1 MNKKIKVLVIDDSA
15 VFREFLTRG
24 LSTDAELLVVARAEN
39 PFDAIDKIE
48 KFQPDVI
55 TCDVEMPKMDGIEFI
70 RQLLPQHP
78 VPIIVVSSVGRAVF
92 DAMSAGAVDFL
103 TKPNLAMGHR
113 IESFMQELIQKVK
126 TVSNAKVVK
135 SAVGMGQVGT
145 SAGATVNG
153 AAVMGSGM
161 MSSGGMGSEV
171 YSGHTQ
177 LIAIGASTGGTE
189 SIYQLLKLL
198 PAQMPGIVIVQHIP
212 PNFSKLFAERLD
224 AQTHFRVVE
233 GKTGEMVEPGKVIIA
248 PGDHHMIVKRLGDRF
263 KVEVYQGDKVNGHC
277 PSVDVLFD
285 SVAKCCGDQALGMI
299 LTGMGY
305 DGAKGLLGMRRRGA
319 KTIGQDE
326 ASSVVYGMPKAA
338 FEVGAVERQLPLSQ
352 IPAAVCRLLR

>member
-1 MNKKIKVLVIDDSA
+1 MNRKIKVLVIDDSA
-15 VFREFLTRG
+15 VFREVLTRG
-24 LSTDAELLVVARAEN
+24 LSADPELQVVARAEN

-48 KFQPDVI
+48 AFQPDVI

-103 TKPNLAMGHR
+103 TKPSLTMGHGMDA
-113 IESFMQELIQKVK
+113 FLQALIQKVK
-126 TVSNAKVVK
+126 TVSGANIVKVPSEMK
-135 SAVGMGQVGT
+135 PHSAAAGVAASAEAFSSQTQV
-145 SAGATVNG
+145 V
-153 AAVMGSGM
+153 
-161 MSSGGMGSEV
+161 
-171 YSGHTQ
+171 
-177 LIAIGASTGGTE
+177 AIGASTGGTE
-189 SIYQLLKLL
+189 SIYQLLKML
-198 PAQMPGIVIVQHIP
+198 PPQMPGIVIVQHIP

-233 GKTGEMVEPGKVIIA
+233 GKTGDLVEPGKVIIA

-263 KVEVYQGDKVNGHC
+263 KVEVYQGEKVNGHC

-285 SVAKCCGDQALGMI
+285 SVAKCCGDQAMGII

-319 KTIGQDE
+319 RTIGQDE

-352 IPAAVCRLLR
+352 MPSVVCRLLR